1 MANELLIEVDY
12 PSYLSPLPAFD
23 ASLQRIAPITMD
35 NADKYTINRPLPAV
49 LSALDLALI
58 VDTLNASMSI
68 ADNGS
73 LFQYSAASRRETMQ
87 RVLDIMSG
95 SRIPVSR

>member
-1 MANELLIEVDY
+1 MIDRLIIDNN
-12 PSYLSPLPAFD
+12 SGSGYLSPLPKFD
-23 ASLQRIAPITMD
+23 IAQFTMD
-35 NADKYTINRPLPAV
+35 NADKYTIKVPLPVA

-58 VDTLNASMSI
+58 ADTLNSSTAI
-68 ADNGS
+68 VDNGCV
-73 LFQYSAASRRETMQ
+73 FQYSAASRRETMQ